1 MKFLFTALLLLASMT
16 SLAQSWKEQI
26 INDAKAIYEPLSIT
40 TFNKPLYFRI
50 NESSTVGGSA
60 HHETDHLAIILD
72 KGLLITP
79 RLTPDGF
86 RMLICHELG
95 HLFGGAPRKNVP
107 AEWEGPTAEDGLS
120 LLTSE
125 GQADYYASLVC
136 FRKLLEIESSLSP
149 KPDYQRAGA
158 RLKQKCET
166 LAGYK
171 KQKLQTC
178 LRTGLAGEDFLKLTF
193 DFSISCEKADDSIAP
208 HLIRDFYPDRQCRLD
223 TIVNGAL
230 CSESHLMV
238 LDFDRME
245 DNGCRQNYA
254 TRPACWYP

>member
-1 MKFLFTALLLLASMT
+1 MATLAE
-16 SLAQSWKEQI
+16 SWKGQI
-26 INDAKAIYEPLSIT
+26 INDAKTIYVPLSMR

-50 NESSTVGGSA
+50 SESQSVGGSA
-60 HHETDHLAIILD
+60 HHEVDHLAIVLD

-107 AEWEGPTAEDGLS
+107 PEWEGPAANDGLS
-120 LLTSE
+120 LMTSE

-136 FRKLLEIESSLSP
+136 FRKMLELESLNSP
-149 KPDYQRAGA
+149 KPNYKRVGE
-158 RLKQKCET
+158 RLKRKCEVEADFKNAE
-166 LAGYK
+166 LE
-171 KQKLQTC
+171 TC

-193 DFSISCEKADDSIAP
+193 DFPISCEKFDESVSP
-208 HLIRDFYPDRQCRLD
+208 QLIRDFYPDRQCRLD

-230 CSESHLMV
+230 CSENQSLV
-238 LDFDRME
+238 LDFDLMA
-245 DNGCRQNYA
+245 NNSCRREYA
-254 TRPACWYP
+254 KRPACWFP